1 MKAHLISFKIFI
13 QIALQERNATL
24 IDRFVFPLQ
33 FHHVKIGSSGEVF
46 VQISCTVKN
55 GKVVN
60 IFATSLN
67 ASK

>member
-1 MKAHLISFKIFI
+1 MKANLIPFKVFV

-33 FHHVKIGSSGEVF
+33 FHHVKIGSNGEVF
-46 VQISCTVKN
+46 VQITCTAKN